1 MGEHDEGSFE
11 EKIRAIASEVSKS
24 VERAGERIDLDEIAA
39 RIGMS
44 GERLRELA
52 DLAGQWLTA
61 QFAEPAPEGE
71 EAAQPSQ
78 HEIREPRPRLSGPH
92 PLDLPTADQGLAL
105 SALESGRWTV
115 NPGSDEL
122 IAVGDGPNPSEPVGL
137 AGELRARDWI
147 AADGEL
153 TTMGRD
159 ALKRWSQSSEPS

>member
-1 MGEHDEGSFE
+1 MDDHDEESFE
-11 EKIRAIASEVSKS
+11 EKIRAIAGEVSKS
-24 VERAGERIDLDEIAA
+24 VEHAAERIDLDEIAA

-44 GERLRELA
+44 GERVRELA
-52 DLAGQWLTA
+52 DLAGRWLTA
-61 QFAEPAPEGE
+61 QFAEPAPEAE
-71 EAAQPSQ
+71 EATRPAQ
-78 HEIREPRPRLSGPH
+78 HEIREPRQRLSGPH
-92 PLDLPTADQGLAL
+92 PLDVPSADQGLAL
-105 SALESGRWTV
+105 SALESGRWKV

-159 ALKRWSQSSEPS
+159 ALKRWSQNSEPS